1 MNPRPLALVTGASAG
16 FGALFARR
24 IAATGADLVLTAR
37 REDRL
42 TALADELT
50 AEFGVTAQ
58 VLTADLAEPGAPAG
72 LVAELAE
79 RGLTVHALVNNAGF
93 GTFGRFE
100 AEDPARIAA
109 EIAVNVTAPTLLTRL
124 LLPDLLAAP
133 AGFVVNVTSTAAY
146 QPGPNIA
153 VYSATKAYLRS
164 FTEALWQETR
174 TSRLRVLAIAPG
186 PSYTEF
192 FQAAGSEGFA
202 VGQVVTAEQV
212 VDLAMRELRR
222 GAKRPSVIV
231 GARNAA
237 QAAAA
242 RFAPTTLTLAV
253 ADKALSTRG
262 AE

>member
-1 MNPRPLALVTGASAG
+1 MARPLALVTGASSG
-16 FGALFARR
+16 FGAGFARR
-24 IAATGADLVLTAR
+24 FATEGYDLVLVAR

-42 TALADELT
+42 RALADELAGLGAT
-50 AEFGVTAQ
+50 AH
-58 VLTADLAEPGAPAG
+58 VLPTDLSTPDGLAG
-72 LVAELAE
+72 LVARLDDQ
-79 RGLTVHALVNNAGF
+79 GLIVDALVNNAGF

-100 AEDPARIAA
+100 QEDPARIAA

-174 TSRLRVLAIAPG
+174 SSRLRVLAIAPG

-242 RFAPTTLTLAV
+242 RFAPAPLTLAV
-253 ADKALSTRG
+253 ADRMLSARA